1 MPELENKIIKEPIA
15 NEVNREYEI
24 IKRYSR
30 FGSHITFH
38 RKSAKIRYRGKTTIE
53 QNMGSIAAIP
63 IITQVIIDILVSSSH
78 LSFLKVVNRHAK
90 DAKLKTDITGVII
103 GKTNIK
109 RMYIA
114 FIP

>member
-1 MPELENKIIKEPIA
+1 MKEPIA
-15 NEVNREYEI
+15 NEVNNEYEI
-24 IKRYSR
+24 VNSISR
-30 FGSHITFH
+30 LGTHITLH
-38 RKSAKIRYRGKTTIE
+38 KNDANVKNSGKTTIE
-53 QNMGSIAAIP
+53 QNMGSIAEIP